1 VSDVSRYLPL
11 SQRPRGDE
19 SGVTGDWSAQLSTV
33 LRALADRL
41 DALPADGW
49 DARSGRSGWS
59 VREVV
64 GALEWRLTTS
74 AASRTSAIARRLLA
88 HPGSIARAS
97 DSLELARAR
106 ENGSAG
112 TGELVAAIRSL
123 AADGRR
129 RPQRDLA
136 AAVLTSLDVDP
147 ALPIDPLPLGAVA
160 LARSLSA
167 PLPIRAVLRSTTLR
181 ASDAG
186 WSVGHG
192 EAVRARGADIVLFLY
207 GRSGVPTDTME
218 APDRPPS

>member
-19 SGVTGDWSAQLSTV
+19 SGVTGDWSAQLATV

-41 DALPADGW
+41 DALPAESW
-49 DARSGRSGWS
+49 DAPSGRAGWS

-74 AASRTSAIARRLLA
+74 TAARTSAIARRLLA
-88 HPGSIARAS
+88 HPGSIAGAS
-97 DSLELARAR
+97 DALAREQAR
-106 ENGSAG
+106 PGSTAG
-112 TGELVAAIRSL
+112 LVAAIRSA
-123 AADGRR
+123 AADARR
-129 RPQRDLA
+129 RPLRDLA
-136 AAVLTSLDVDP
+136 AAVVTSLDVDP
-147 ALPIDPLPLGAVA
+147 ALAIDPLPLGAVA

-167 PLPIRAVLRSTTLR
+167 PLPIRAVLRSTALR

-192 EAVRARGADIVLFLY
+192 ETVHACGADIVLFLY
-207 GRSGVPTDTME
+207 GRAGVPADTME